1 MLEAFEG
8 LENENDVLVCM
19 GYGILEGRIQQKS
32 LSSKNIFFHQAVSPS
47 ILLNYTSSAD
57 YGILFYEDSCLN
69 HRYCSPN
76 KIFEYLMAGLPVL
89 TSNLLEMKRLVENES
104 VGIVA
109 KENTVE
115 SFKDAIENSLKQK
128 YAVIRANVYAARKKY
143 CWEEQEKVLFKVYEN
158 I

>member
-1 MLEAFEG
+1 
-8 LENENDVLVCM
+8 
-19 GYGILEGRIQQKS
+19 
-32 LSSKNIFFHQAVSPS
+32 
-47 ILLNYTSSAD
+47 
-57 YGILFYEDSCLN
+57 
-69 HRYCSPN
+69 
-76 KIFEYLMAGLPVL
+76 MAGLPVL